1 MAQNYPIYKTV
12 KDALRQKIESR
23 ELPPDE
29 RLPSEEQLASQFGCS
44 RLTTHRALRELAE
57 EGYVI
62 RRRRAGT
69 RVAQRASS
77 GVLIKVPDTRHEILD
92 RGYEYRYELL
102 SRRLTRPTREAAKR
116 LSADSGRAML
126 KVTSRH
132 WAGTQVFQ
140 YESRWINLEVV
151 PDALGQQFKTASAN
165 RWLLENVPYSSVD
178 HEIKA
183 ISADTSCA
191 NRLRVKVGSP
201 VLQIERLTQWDG
213 KGVTSAVLL
222 HPGPLLKLC
231 SGAK

>member
-29 RLPSEEQLASQFGCS
+29 QLPSEEQLASQFGCS

-57 EGYVI
+57 EGYLI

-69 RVAQRASS
+69 RVAQRAGG

-102 SRRLTRPTREAAKR
+102 SRRLIRPTREVARR
-116 LSADSGRAML
+116 LTADSDREML

-132 WAGTQVFQ
+132 WAGAQVFQ

-151 PDALGQQFKTASAN
+151 PKALGQEFKDASAN
-165 RWLLENVPYSSVD
+165 RWLLDNVPYSSVD
-178 HEIKA
+178 HEIRA
-183 ISADTSCA
+183 ISADKVCA
-191 NRLRVKVGSP
+191 NRLRVKLGSP
-201 VLQIERLTQWDG
+201 VLQIERLTQWDS
-213 KGVTSAVLL
+213 KGVTSATLL
-222 HPGPLLKLC
+222 HPGPLLKLR
-231 SGAK
+231 SGTK